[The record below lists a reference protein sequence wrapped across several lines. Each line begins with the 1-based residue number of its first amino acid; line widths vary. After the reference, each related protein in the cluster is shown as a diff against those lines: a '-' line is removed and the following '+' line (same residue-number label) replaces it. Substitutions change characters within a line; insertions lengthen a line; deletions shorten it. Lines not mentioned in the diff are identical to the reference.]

1 MHFFAV
7 PPSVRPTSARL
18 PSLESLSIL
27 APADLHLRTD
37 RRVEGSDQHVSIEV
51 DDFLRVLEAH
61 SDAVA
66 AGSKTFLGRFPMT
79 IAPQ

>member
-1 MHFFAV
+1 M
-7 PPSVRPTSARL
+7 
-18 PSLESLSIL
+18 
-27 APADLHLRTD
+27 HLRTD

-61 SDAVA
+61 SDAIA
-66 AGSKTFLGRFPMT
+66 AGSKTFLGRSPMT